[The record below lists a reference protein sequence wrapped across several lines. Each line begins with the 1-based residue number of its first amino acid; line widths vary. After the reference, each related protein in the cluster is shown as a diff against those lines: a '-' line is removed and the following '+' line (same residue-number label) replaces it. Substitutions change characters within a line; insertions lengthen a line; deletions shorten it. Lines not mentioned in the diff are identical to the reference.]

1 MPYSRPTLTQLRD
14 QVAQH
19 LAAALPGSDPLLRY
33 SNLAILGEV
42 QAAIVYLL
50 YGYIDWASRQATP
63 FTADEEFLE
72 AWAAFK
78 AVSRLGA
85 SSATGTVTFT
95 GTNGTAI
102 PSGTP
107 LVRADGW
114 RYATTAPATISAGLA
129 TVAASADPGASGNA
143 GSGSALTLYSA
154 ISGVNAAVSAATAF
168 TGGADIETDD
178 SLRSRMLLAFQSPAY
193 GGAQVDYVR
202 WAREVPGVTRSW
214 CIPHGDGAGTVSV
227 YFMLDVAQAAFGGFP
242 QGTDGAATD
251 ESRASAAV
259 GDQLTLANYLFS
271 RQPVTALV
279 RARAPAQNTVNFTI
293 TGLASA
299 STAAKNAVI
308 AAIKQV
314 FLDQGSVGAS
324 GTTVLLSYVQAAVAA
339 VPNTAGFLITSPAG
353 NITSAAGALPVVGV
367 VSFP

>member
-14 QVAQH
+14 QVAQQI
-19 LAAALPGSDPLLRY
+19 AAALPGSDPLLRF
-33 SNLAILGEV
+33 SNLNILGEV

-50 YGYIDWASRQATP
+50 YGYIDWATRQAVP

-72 AWAAFK
+72 AWAALK
-78 AVSRLGA
+78 DVSRLGA

-95 GTNGTAI
+95 GANGTVV
-102 PSGTP
+102 PSGTS
-107 LVRADGW
+107 LIRADGW
-114 RYATTAPATISAGLA
+114 KYATTAPGTISGGSV
-129 TVAASADPGASGNA
+129 TVAASADAGASGNA
-143 GSGSALTLYSA
+143 ALGSALTLYSA
-154 ISGVNAAVSAATAF
+154 VAGVNAAVTVASAF

-178 SLRSRMLLAFQSPAY
+178 ALRSRMLLAFQSPAY
-193 GGAQVDYVR
+193 GGAVVDYVR
-202 WAREVPGVTRSW
+202 WAREVPGVTRAW

-227 YFMLDVAQAAFGGFP
+227 YFMLDVAEAAFGGFP
-242 QGTDGAATD
+242 QGTDGVATG
-251 ESRASAAV
+251 ESRASAAT

-271 RQPVTALV
+271 RQPATALV
-279 RARAPAQNTVNFTI
+279 RARAPSQNTVNFTI

-299 STAAKNAVI
+299 STATKNAVT

-314 FLDQGSVGAS
+314 LLDQGSVGAS
-324 GTTVLLSYVQAAVAA
+324 STTVLLSYVQAAVAA

-353 NITSAAGALPVVGV
+353 NITSSAGALPVVGV